1 MGLELDKATNPIQ
14 SLFNLFLLIIAVF
27 CRTIYS
33 VNNRGYKYTY
43 EMMRVMMMVVET
55 SFYSL
60 FFFAAPCA
68 GASGLSIM
76 YSAAATM
83 RYQYFLYQGNS

>member
-1 MGLELDKATNPIQ
+1 
-14 SLFNLFLLIIAVF
+14 
-27 CRTIYS
+27 
-33 VNNRGYKYTY
+33 
-43 EMMRVMMMVVET
+43 MMVET
-55 SFYSL
+55 SFYSF
-60 FFFAAPCA
+60 FFFAAPC